1 MTFDRIYLPVT
12 LAFFF
17 AMPFLLKWVLGRPRY
32 QPLRDSGAKINMN
45 LVTLW
50 RAFFRKRNDPLKS
63 IHIEICIIGHAIFFC
78 FLIWAI
84 GAPLISA
91 SMSNG

>member
-1 MTFDRIYLPVT
+1 
-12 LAFFF
+12 
-17 AMPFLLKWVLGRPRY
+17 
-32 QPLRDSGAKINMN
+32 MN
-45 LVTLW
+45 LMTLSH
-50 RAFFRKRNDPLKS
+50 AFFRKRNDPLKS